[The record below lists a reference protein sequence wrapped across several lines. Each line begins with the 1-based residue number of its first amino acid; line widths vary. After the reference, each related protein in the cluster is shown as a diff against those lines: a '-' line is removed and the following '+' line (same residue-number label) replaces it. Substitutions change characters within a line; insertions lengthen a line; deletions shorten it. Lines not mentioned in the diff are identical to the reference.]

1 MKYLPCAVRHRCA
14 ERCSDLVDEVVI
26 KISAAGP
33 LKLPPSLARL
43 ERTSSARPWA
53 FLFTFDQMSADAH
66 GILGFAPMI
75 VLEMVMLYIK

>member
-1 MKYLPCAVRHRCA
+1 MKYLLCAVRHRCA

-26 KISAAGP
+26 KSSAAEP

-53 FLFTFDQMSADAH
+53 FLFTLDQMSADAYRV
-66 GILGFAPMI
+66 LGFAPMI
-75 VLEMVMLYIK
+75 IVRMVMPYIK